1 MVPSLEQYTVA
12 VAQLC
17 PALGDLERN
26 LSLHEKILKEARGL
40 GVDLLLFP
48 ELSLTGYFL
57 KDMVPSVALTPQDPR
72 LHWLKEASREVAIV
86 VGLVEESR
94 DHRFYNAAA
103 YFEEGKLL
111 HLHRKLYLPTYGL
124 FDEHR
129 YFAQGDHLRA
139 FDTRFGRVALTI
151 CEDLWHPAIPYLATL
166 DGAECILC
174 LSASPGRGLRSNGTF
189 ANAAAW
195 EHLNRAYAQ
204 LFTCFLCYCNRVGYE
219 DGACFWGGSE
229 VISPAGTPL
238 LKAPY
243 LEETLLH
250 VRIDRQ
256 EVRRE
261 RIANPL
267 LRDERLDLTLR
278 ELQRITKQLERII
291 RERAEGKP

>member
-1 MVPSLEQYTVA
+1 MEKFTLGI
-12 VAQLC
+12 AQLA
-17 PALGDLERN
+17 PALGN
-26 LSLHEKILKEARGL
+26 LDTNLALHNKILREAEGQ

-57 KDMVPSVALTPQDPR
+57 KDLVPTVALTARDPR
-72 LHWLKEASREVAIV
+72 LDLFKQASRKMAIV
-86 VGLVEESR
+86 VGLVEESSDR
-94 DHRFYNAAA
+94 RFFNAAA
-103 YFEEGKLL
+103 YFEDGTLR

-129 YFAQGDHLRA
+129 YFAQGESLRA
-139 FDTRFGRVALTI
+139 FDTRLGRMALTI
-151 CEDLWHPAIPYLATL
+151 CEDLWHPATAYLAAL
-166 DGAECILC
+166 DGAQIILC
-174 LSASPGRGLRSNGTF
+174 ISASPGRGLRPDGTF

-229 VISPAGTPL
+229 VIAPTGDVL
-238 LKAPY
+238 LKGPQ
-243 LEETLLH
+243 LEEAFLH
-250 VRIDRQ
+250 VGIDRR

-267 LRDERLDLTLR
+267 LRDERLDFTLR
-278 ELQRITKQLERII
+278 ELKRITRDLERI
-291 RERAEGKP
+291 RRARGEETP

>member
-1 MVPSLEQYTVA
+1 MEKFTLGI
-12 VAQLC
+12 AQC
-17 PALGDLERN
+17 APALGN
-26 LSLHEKILKEARGL
+26 LDTNLALHEKIVREAEGQ

-57 KDMVPSVALTPQDPR
+57 KDLVPSVALTARDPR
-72 LHWLKEASREVAIV
+72 LDLFKQASRKMAIV
-86 VGLVEESR
+86 VGLVEESSDR
-94 DHRFYNAAA
+94 RFFNAAA
-103 YFEEGKLL
+103 YFEDGKLR

-129 YFAQGDHLRA
+129 YFAQGESLRA
-139 FDTRFGRVALTI
+139 FDTRLGRMALTI
-151 CEDLWHPAIPYLATL
+151 CEDLWHPATAYLAAL
-166 DGAECILC
+166 DGAQIILC
-174 LSASPGRGLRSNGTF
+174 ISASPGRGLRPDATF

-229 VISPAGTPL
+229 VIAPTGDVL
-238 LKAPY
+238 LKGPQ
-243 LEETLLH
+243 LEEAFLH
-250 VRIDRQ
+250 VGIDRR

-267 LRDERLDLTLR
+267 LRDERLDFTLR
-278 ELQRITKQLERII
+278 ELKRITRDLERI
-291 RERAEGKP
+291 RRARGEETP

>member
-1 MVPSLEQYTVA
+1 MEKFTLGI
-12 VAQLC
+12 AQLA
-17 PALGDLERN
+17 PALGN
-26 LSLHEKILKEARGL
+26 LDTNLALHNKILREAEGQ

-57 KDMVPSVALTPQDPR
+57 KDLVPSVALTARDPR
-72 LHWLKEASREVAIV
+72 LDLFKQASRKMAIV
-86 VGLVEESR
+86 VGLVEESSDR
-94 DHRFYNAAA
+94 RFFNAAA
-103 YFEEGKLL
+103 YFEDGTLR

-129 YFAQGDHLRA
+129 YFAQGESLRA
-139 FDTRFGRVALTI
+139 FDTRLGRMALTI
-151 CEDLWHPAIPYLATL
+151 CEDLWHPATAYLAAL
-166 DGAECILC
+166 DGAQIILC
-174 LSASPGRGLRSNGTF
+174 ISASPGRGLRPDGTF

-229 VISPAGTPL
+229 VIAPTGDVL
-238 LKAPY
+238 LKGPQ
-243 LEETLLH
+243 LEEAFLY
-250 VRIDRQ
+250 VGIDRR

-267 LRDERLDLTLR
+267 LRDERLDFTLR
-278 ELQRITKQLERII
+278 ELKRITRDLERI
-291 RERAEGKP
+291 RRARGEETP

>member
-1 MVPSLEQYTVA
+1 MEKFTLGI
-12 VAQLC
+12 AQLA

-26 LSLHEKILKEARGL
+26 FALHDKILREAENQ

-57 KDMVPSVALTPQDPR
+57 KDLVPAVALTPRDPR
-72 LHWLKEASREVAIV
+72 LDLFKRASRRMGIV
-86 VGLVEESR
+86 VGLVEESS
-94 DHRFYNAAA
+94 DCRFFNAAA
-103 YFEEGKLL
+103 YFEDGQLH

-129 YFAQGDHLRA
+129 YFAQGESLRA
-139 FDTRFGRVALTI
+139 FDTRFGRMALTI
-151 CEDLWHPAIPYLATL
+151 CEDLWHPATAYLAAL
-166 DGAECILC
+166 DGAQVILC
-174 LSASPGRGLRSNGTF
+174 ISASPGRGLRPEGTF

-219 DGACFWGGSE
+219 DGTCFWGGSE
-229 VISPAGTPL
+229 VIAPTGEAL
-238 LKAPY
+238 LKAPQ
-243 LEETLLH
+243 LEEVLLR
-250 VRIDRQ
+250 VSIDRR

-278 ELQRITKQLERII
+278 ELKRITRDLERIHQA
-291 RERAEGKP
+291 RAEETP

>member
-1 MVPSLEQYTVA
+1 MEQYTIA
-12 VAQLC
+12 VAQLS

-26 LSLHEKILKEARGL
+26 LDLHEKIVKEARGQ

-57 KDMVPSVALTPQDPR
+57 KDMVPSVALTPHDPR
-72 LHWLKEASREVAIV
+72 LQWFKEASREMAIV

-103 YFEEGKLL
+103 YFEGGKLL
-111 HLHRKLYLPTYGL
+111 RLHRKLYLPTYGL

-129 YFAQGDHLRA
+129 YFAQGDSLRT
-139 FDTRFGRVALTI
+139 FDTRFGRMALTI
-151 CEDLWHPAIPYLATL
+151 CEDLWHPAIPYLAAL

-174 LSASPGRGLRSNGTF
+174 LSASPGRGLQSNGTF

-204 LFTCFLCYCNRVGYE
+204 LFTCFLYYCNRVGYE
-219 DGACFWGGSE
+219 DGTCFWGGSE

-243 LEETLLH
+243 FEETLLH

-256 EVRRE
+256 EARRE

-278 ELQRITKQLERII
+278 ELKRITKQLQRII
-291 RERAEGKP
+291 RGRAEGKP

>member
-1 MVPSLEQYTVA
+1 MEKFTLGI
-12 VAQLC
+12 AQLA
-17 PALGDLERN
+17 PALGN
-26 LSLHEKILKEARGL
+26 LDANLALHDKILREAEGQ

-57 KDMVPSVALTPQDPR
+57 KDLVPSVALTARDPR
-72 LHWLKEASREVAIV
+72 LDLFKHASRKMAIV
-86 VGLVEESR
+86 VGLVEESSDR
-94 DHRFYNAAA
+94 RFFNAAA
-103 YFEEGKLL
+103 YFEDGKLR

-129 YFAQGDHLRA
+129 YFAQGESLRA
-139 FDTRFGRVALTI
+139 FDTRLGRMALTI
-151 CEDLWHPAIPYLATL
+151 CEDLWHPATAYLAAL
-166 DGAECILC
+166 DGAQIILC
-174 LSASPGRGLRSNGTF
+174 ISASPGRGLRPDGTF

-229 VISPAGTPL
+229 VIAPTGDVL
-238 LKAPY
+238 LKGPQ
-243 LEETLLH
+243 LEEAFLH
-250 VRIDRQ
+250 VGIDRR

-267 LRDERLDLTLR
+267 LRDERLDFTLR
-278 ELQRITKQLERII
+278 ELKRITRDLERI
-291 RERAEGKP
+291 RRARGEETP

>member
-1 MVPSLEQYTVA
+1 MEKFTLGI
-12 VAQLC
+12 AQLA
-17 PALGDLERN
+17 PALGN
-26 LSLHEKILKEARGL
+26 LDTNLALHNKILREAEGQ

-57 KDMVPSVALTPQDPR
+57 KDLVPSVALTARDPR
-72 LHWLKEASREVAIV
+72 LDLFKQASRKMAIV
-86 VGLVEESR
+86 VGLVEESSDR
-94 DHRFYNAAA
+94 RFFNAAA
-103 YFEEGKLL
+103 YFEDGTLR

-129 YFAQGDHLRA
+129 YFAQGESLRA
-139 FDTRFGRVALTI
+139 FDTRLGRMALTI
-151 CEDLWHPAIPYLATL
+151 CEDLWHPATAYLAAL
-166 DGAECILC
+166 DGAQIILC
-174 LSASPGRGLRSNGTF
+174 ISASPGRGLRPDGTF

-229 VISPAGTPL
+229 VIAPTGDVL
-238 LKAPY
+238 LKGPQ
-243 LEETLLH
+243 LEEAFLH
-250 VRIDRQ
+250 VGIDRR

-267 LRDERLDLTLR
+267 LRDERLDFTLR
-278 ELQRITKQLERII
+278 ELKRITRDLERI
-291 RERAEGKP
+291 RRARGEETP